1 MQETEKDKMLALT
14 LYTKRNCPLC
24 DEAKDILRDLQD
36 ENHVPFQFG
45 EVDIM
50 MDMYVY
56 DTYKD
61 EVPVVSLND
70 EKLCFGNIQKNAL
83 RRLIHEKWKES
94 L

>member
-1 MQETEKDKMLALT
+1 MKLI

-24 DEAKDILRDLQD
+24 DEAKDVLLELQK
-36 ENHVPFQFG
+36 EGTFQFSFS
-45 EVDIM
+45 EVNIM

-61 EVPVVSLND
+61 EVPVISLNN

-83 RRLIHEKWKES
+83 RRLIHEKWKANV
-94 L
+94 